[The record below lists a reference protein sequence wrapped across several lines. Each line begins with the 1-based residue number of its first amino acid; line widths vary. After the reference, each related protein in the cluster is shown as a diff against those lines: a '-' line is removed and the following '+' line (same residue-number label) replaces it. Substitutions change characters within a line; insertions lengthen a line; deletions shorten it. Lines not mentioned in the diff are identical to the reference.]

1 MSYRTP
7 DVVQSEFTSQD
18 LFNVVYAQ
26 KIVNDLKEG
35 KLDDSGNPLEPS
47 DNEKLTAEEAKMK
60 ARQTGCD
67 IF

>member
-18 LFNVVYAQ
+18 LFNVLYAQ
-26 KIVNDLKEG
+26 KIVKDFNEG

-47 DNEKLTAEEAKMK
+47 DNEKFTAEEAKLK

>member
-18 LFNVVYAQ
+18 LFNVLYAQ
-26 KIVNDLKEG
+26 KIVKDFNEG

-47 DNEKLTAEEAKMK
+47 DNEKLTAEEAKLK